1 MLAAPA
7 VIFFSELL
15 YQKLKAAG
23 RRFAPFQAAFVRT
36 VEKNRPILASINTR
50 AFWFIIEITL
60 TAVKRFYGATFI
72 DG

>member
-23 RRFAPFQAAFVRT
+23 RRYAPLRAAFART

-50 AFWFIIEITL
+50 AF
-60 TAVKRFYGATFI
+60 
-72 DG
+72 